1 MNYLIKDLK
10 KVKLYNQSSLKV
22 IQNYTRN
29 GKVKV
34 IYDQKKNFYFLD
46 KILTNKNEYYEKNY
60 HQIYSN
66 KNLWSGKFY
75 GKKFLSPK
83 INEDKKK
90 VKFFNKYIKNKIFLD
105 FGCGFGSFAKEASRI
120 TKKTFVYDKSKICR
134 DFILKSYKNIK
145 VLNDLKNIDNYFDT
159 ITLIQTLHYLPKQI
173 DELSNL
179 RKKLKKKGK
188 IIIEVP
194 SSNDILLS
202 KFNLQKFKD
211 FTFCIESLLW
221 HNEETL
227 TKFLKK
233 AGFRKINIKFI
244 QRYDLNNH
252 FGWLLKEKPGG
263 HEFFKSLFNNRQ
275 RALYDRF
282 LKEKKLTDTI
292 IAIAEK

>member
-10 KVKLYNQSSLKV
+10 KVKLYNKSSLQV

-34 IYDQKKNFYFLD
+34 IYDRKKKFYFLD
-46 KILTNKNEYYEKNY
+46 KILTNKNEFYEKKY

-75 GKKFLSPK
+75 GKKFLTPK

-90 VKFFNKYIKNKIFLD
+90 IEYLSKYIKNKIFLD
-105 FGCGFGSFAKEASRI
+105 FGCGFGSFAKEAVRI

-134 DFILKSYKNIK
+134 DFIFKTYKNIK
-145 VLNDLKNIDNYFDT
+145 VLNSLKNINNYFDT
-159 ITLIQTLHYLPKQI
+159 ISLIQTLHYLPQQI

-233 AGFRKINIKFI
+233 AGFRKIKINFI

-252 FGWLLKEKPGG
+252 FGWLLKGKPGG
-263 HEFFKSLFNNRQ
+263 HEYFKSLFNNRQ
-275 RALYDRF
+275 RAMYNKF

-292 IAIAEK
+292 LAIAEK